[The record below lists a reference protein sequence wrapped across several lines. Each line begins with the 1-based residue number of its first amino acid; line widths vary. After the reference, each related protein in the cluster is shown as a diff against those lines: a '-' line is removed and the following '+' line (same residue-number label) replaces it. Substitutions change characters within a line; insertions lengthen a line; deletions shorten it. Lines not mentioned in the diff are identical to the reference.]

1 MNSAFWKI
9 LLVSS
14 LLVVIL
20 GLYAF
25 NNLNYLNISGDGVP
39 NRPQKEPPIEY
50 PQDQAV
56 QMIVIVALSAT
67 IAVYSIAKIFRLR
80 LTAKRIDNRSIW
92 STIWLV
98 GSKLGRMQVIQ

>member
-1 MNSAFWKI
+1 MNSNTFWKL

-20 GLYAF
+20 GLYAL

-50 PQDQAV
+50 PWDQAV
-56 QMIVIVALSAT
+56 QIIVIVVLSAIT
-67 IAVYSIAKIFRLR
+67 TLYSMAKILRLR
-80 LTAKRIDNRSIW
+80 LAAKRNQG
-92 STIWLV
+92 TF
-98 GSKLGRMQVIQ
+98 

>member
-1 MNSAFWKI
+1 MNSNTFWKI

-14 LLVVIL
+14 LSVVIL

-25 NNLNYLNISGDGVP
+25 SNLSYLNISGDGVP

-56 QMIVIVALSAT
+56 QLIAIVVLSAIVT
-67 IAVYSIAKIFRLR
+67 VYSTVKIFHLR
-80 LTAKRIDNRSIW
+80 
-92 STIWLV
+92 
-98 GSKLGRMQVIQ
+98 

>member
-1 MNSAFWKI
+1 VSRMNSAFWKI

-14 LLVVIL
+14 LSVVIL

-25 NNLNYLNISGDGVP
+25 NNLSYLNISGDGVP

-56 QMIVIVALSAT
+56 QIIAIVALSAIT
-67 IAVYSIAKIFRLR
+67 VVYSTAKIFRLR
-80 LTAKRIDNRSIW
+80 
-92 STIWLV
+92 
-98 GSKLGRMQVIQ
+98 

>member
-1 MNSAFWKI
+1 MLCENSNAWNVSKMMSNTIWKI

-56 QMIVIVALSAT
+56 QIVFVVALPL
-67 IAVYSIAKIFRLR
+67 VLVMGC
-80 LTAKRIDNRSIW
+80 RSGHALPSRQPAAARRR
-92 STIWLV
+92 ST
-98 GSKLGRMQVIQ
+98 SR